1 MFLSKNSSKNV
12 ITIQTYLVTLI
23 KLNNIISILLFTFI
37 YIKKVELRVLL
48 EKRLQFV
55 FIHLKEGL

>member
-23 KLNNIISILLFTFI
+23 KLNNIISILLSTFI